1 MMDWKMKVLFVL
13 VLFGS
18 VVPVSAQEA
27 QEGSVIPAVLSS
39 VLSVLAVTLTLL
51 VKSWWRMEDK
61 VTATNK
67 KIDDAQK
74 DLKDDAQVAH
84 TAIGTNIRTVHTE
97 LGTNIRTVHTELAAN
112 IRTVHTELAA
122 NIRESEKRVTDN
134 FNKRFDDLRDYIKLA
149 MKPIDKDRH

>member
-1 MMDWKMKVLFVL
+1 MMDWKTKVLFVL

-27 QEGSVIPAVLSS
+27 QEAQEGSVIPA

-67 KIDDAQK
+67 KDRRRPERSQGRRTGSACRDRNEHPHGTYRTRNEHPHG
-74 DLKDDAQVAH
+74 AH
-84 TAIGTNIRTVHTE
+84 RTRRKHP
-97 LGTNIRTVHTELAAN
+97 
-112 IRTVHTELAA
+112 
-122 NIRESEKRVTDN
+122 RV
-134 FNKRFDDLRDYIKLA
+134 
-149 MKPIDKDRH
+149 